1 MFSGREN
8 CCRIPPADSTVEA
21 WEYCEQSGGAVYEYE
36 EEKRKR
42 QRISLNSSEDMTHEH
57 SMILSPDTLNRF
69 KSCNF
74 LKGIK

>member
-1 MFSGREN
+1 MNMR
-8 CCRIPPADSTVEA
+8 
-21 WEYCEQSGGAVYEYE
+21 
-36 EEKRKR
+36 RKR

>member
-1 MFSGREN
+1 MNMR
-8 CCRIPPADSTVEA
+8 
-21 WEYCEQSGGAVYEYE
+21 
-36 EEKRKR
+36 RKR
-42 QRISLNSSEDMTHEH
+42 QRISLNSSEDMSHEH